1 MTADLLRRIQALAA
15 EIVDLSKTFKGSSEL
30 FMVDSLPCLKKSEE
44 LVGLVQSPAE
54 HATSLIVRTMETAV
68 IRTLLSLDVL
78 QTIPT
83 TGSISLQDLAVATET
98 QASLLER
105 LLRVVTR
112 TGFLIRENGTYRHTH
127 TSLAYAG
134 QIGAL
139 FAPCYD
145 EGIRALIRLP
155 EYLSVKDK
163 EEAKSARHSPFTWNE
178 GQEGKST
185 FEILSTMPARTE
197 AIHTLAMNVQH
208 LRPYTG
214 FFDYAKLVS
223 EDRERPVF
231 VDVGGGNG
239 HVIKEVLQAFPQI
252 RPEQCVLEDRAET
265 LELARTTGLLPAGVQ
280 LLEHDYLTRQP
291 ISNAKAYHL
300 RAVAYNLADAE
311 LVQLLKQIVPVM
323 GTDSKVLIAEN
334 ILSDDNGT
342 AFSTV
347 SDMIMLCI
355 GGKERTE
362 RNFREVLDQA
372 GLAIDS
378 IHRAPGLEYGIV
390 EASLKMA

>member
-1 MTADLLRRIQALAA
+1 MTLDQISRIQALVA
-15 EIVDLSKTFKGSSEL
+15 EIADLSQTFEGPSER
-30 FMVDSLPCLKKSEE
+30 FMVDGLPFLRKSEE
-44 LVGLVQSPAE
+44 LVTLVQSPAE
-54 HATSLIVRTMETAV
+54 HATSLIIKTMETAV
-68 IRTLLSLDVL
+68 IRTLLSLNVL

-83 TGSISLQDLAVATET
+83 TGSITLQSLAVATET
-98 QASLLER
+98 QESLLER
-105 LLRVVTR
+105 LLRVVTK
-112 TGFLIRENGTYRHTH
+112 TGFIIRENGGYSHSH

-134 QIGAL
+134 PLGAL

-145 EGIRALIRLP
+145 EGIRALVRLP

-163 EEAKSARHSPFTWNE
+163 EEAKNARYSLFTWNE
-178 GQEGKST
+178 GQEGKAT

-197 AIHTLAMNVQH
+197 GIHTLAMNVQH

-214 FFDYAKLVS
+214 FFDYSKLVS

-239 HVIKEVLQAFPQI
+239 HVIKEILQAFPQI

-291 ISNAKAYHL
+291 VSNAKAYHL
-300 RAVAYNLADAE
+300 RAVAYNLGDAE

-323 GTDSKVLIAEN
+323 GADSKVLIAEN
-334 ILSDDNGT
+334 ILFDDNST
-342 AFSTV
+342 VFSTV
-347 SDMIMLCI
+347 SDMIMLGI

-362 RNFREVLDQA
+362 QNFREVLYEA
-372 GLAIDS
+372 GLTIEG
-378 IHRAPGLEYGIV
+378 IHRAPGLEYGIM
-390 EASLKMA
+390 EASLATS

>member
-1 MTADLLRRIQALAA
+1 MTIDQLGRIQALAA
-15 EIVDLSKTFKGSSEL
+15 EIASLSKTFQGSSEL
-30 FMVDSLPCLKKSEE
+30 FMVDSLPFLRKSEE

-78 QTIPT
+78 QNIPT
-83 TGSISLQDLAVATET
+83 TGPISLQNLAVNTKT

-112 TGFLIRENGTYRHTH
+112 TGFLVRKNEEYFHTQ
-127 TSLAYAG
+127 TSVAYSG
-134 QIGAL
+134 RIGEL

-145 EGIRALIRLP
+145 EGIRALVRLP
-155 EYLSVKDK
+155 EYLSEREK
-163 EEAKSARHSPFTWNE
+163 EEAKSARYSPFTWNE
-178 GQEGKST
+178 GREGIPT
-185 FEILSTMPARTE
+185 FEILSTMPARME
-197 AIHTLAMNVQH
+197 GIHTLATNVQH

-214 FFDYAKLVS
+214 FFDYSKLVS
-223 EDRERPVF
+223 EDCERPIF
-231 VDVGGGNG
+231 VDIGGGNG
-239 HVIKEVLQAFPQI
+239 HVIKEILQAFPQI

-265 LELARTTGLLPAGVQ
+265 IELARMTGLLPPGVQ

-291 ISNAKAYHL
+291 IANAKAYHL
-300 RAVAYNLADAE
+300 RAVAYNLGDSE
-311 LVQLLKQIVPVM
+311 LIHLLKQIVPVM
-323 GTDSKVLIAEN
+323 GPDSKVLIAEN

-362 RNFREVLDQA
+362 QNFREVLDQA
-372 GLAIDS
+372 GLTIDS
-378 IHRAPGLEYGIV
+378 IHRAPGLEFGIV
-390 EASLKMA
+390 EANLKML

>member
-1 MTADLLRRIQALAA
+1 MTPDKIAHIQTLAA
-15 EIVDLSKTFKGSSEL
+15 EITDLSRTLKGSSEQ
-30 FMVDSLPCLKKSEE
+30 FMVDSLPYLKKSEE
-44 LVGLVQSPAE
+44 LVTLVQSPAE
-54 HATSLIVRTMETAV
+54 HATSLIIKTMETAV
-68 IRTLLSLDVL
+68 IRTLLSLNVL

-83 TGSISLQDLAVATET
+83 TGFISLQCLAEATET

-112 TGFLIRENGTYRHTH
+112 TGFLIHENGAYHHTN

-134 QIGAL
+134 PLGAL
-139 FAPCYD
+139 FTPCYD

-155 EYLSVKDK
+155 EYLSVKEK
-163 EEAKSARHSPFTWNE
+163 EEAKNSRYSPFTWNE
-178 GQEGKST
+178 GQEGKTT
-185 FEILSTMPARTE
+185 FEILSNMPIRTE
-197 AIHTLAMNVQH
+197 GIHTLAMNVQH

-214 FFDYAKLVS
+214 FFDYAKLIS

-252 RPEQCVLEDRAET
+252 RPEQCILEDRAET
-265 LELARTTGLLPAGVQ
+265 LELARTMGLLPAGVK

-291 ISNAKAYHL
+291 VLNAKAYHL
-300 RAVAYNLADAE
+300 RAVAYNLGDAE

-323 GTDSKVLIAEN
+323 GPDSKVLIAEN
-334 ILSDDNGT
+334 ILFDDNGT

-362 RNFREVLDQA
+362 RNFREVLEEA
-372 GLAIDS
+372 GLMVDG
-378 IHRAPGLEYGIV
+378 IHRSPGLEYGIV
-390 EASLKMA
+390 EASLKMS

>member
-1 MTADLLRRIQALAA
+1 MTPDKIAHIQTLAA
-15 EIVDLSKTFKGSSEL
+15 EITDLSRTLKGSSEQ
-30 FMVDSLPCLKKSEE
+30 FMVDSLPYLKKSEE
-44 LVGLVQSPAE
+44 LVTLVQSPAE
-54 HATSLIVRTMETAV
+54 HATSLIIKTMETAV
-68 IRTLLSLDVL
+68 IRTLLSLNVL

-83 TGSISLQDLAVATET
+83 TGFISLQCLAEATET

-112 TGFLIRENGTYRHTH
+112 TGFLIHENGVYHHTN

-134 QIGAL
+134 PLGAL
-139 FAPCYD
+139 FTPCYD

-155 EYLSVKDK
+155 EYLSVKEK
-163 EEAKSARHSPFTWNE
+163 EEAKNSRYSPFTWNE
-178 GQEGKST
+178 GQEGKTT
-185 FEILSTMPARTE
+185 FEILSNMPIRTE
-197 AIHTLAMNVQH
+197 GIHTLAMNVQH

-214 FFDYAKLVS
+214 FFDYAKLIS

-252 RPEQCVLEDRAET
+252 RPEQCILEDRAET
-265 LELARTTGLLPAGVQ
+265 LELARTMGLLPAGVK

-291 ISNAKAYHL
+291 VLNAKAYHL
-300 RAVAYNLADAE
+300 RAVAYNLGDAE

-323 GTDSKVLIAEN
+323 GPDSKVLIAEN
-334 ILSDDNGT
+334 ILFDDNGT

-362 RNFREVLDQA
+362 RNFREVLEEA
-372 GLAIDS
+372 GLMVDG
-378 IHRAPGLEYGIV
+378 IHRSPGLEYGIV
-390 EASLKMA
+390 EASLKMS

>member
-1 MTADLLRRIQALAA
+1 MTVDQLNRIQGLVA
-15 EIVDLSKTFKGSSEL
+15 EIADASKTFKGSSEL
-30 FMVDSLPCLKKSEE
+30 FMVDSPPFLKKCEK
-44 LVGLVQSPAE
+44 LVALVQSPAE

-68 IRTLLSLDVL
+68 IRTLLSLNVL
-78 QTIPT
+78 HTIPT
-83 TGSISLQDLAVATET
+83 TGSISLQCLSVATET
-98 QASLLER
+98 QESLLER

-112 TGFLIRENGTYRHTH
+112 TSFLISENGAYRHTH
-127 TSLAYAG
+127 TSLAYVA

-145 EGIRALIRLP
+145 EGIRGLIRLP
-155 EYLSVKDK
+155 EYLFVKDK
-163 EEAKSARHSPFTWNE
+163 EEAKSARHSLFTWNE

-185 FEILSTMPARTE
+185 FEILSTMSARTE
-197 AIHTLAMNVQH
+197 GIHTLATNVQH

-214 FFDYAKLVS
+214 FFDYAKLAS
-223 EDRERPVF
+223 EERERLVF

-239 HVIKEVLQAFPQI
+239 HVIKEILQAFPQI

-265 LELARTTGLLPAGVQ
+265 LELARRTSLLPAGVQ

-291 ISNAKAYHL
+291 IPNAKAYHL
-300 RAVAYNLADAE
+300 RAVAYNLGDAE

-323 GTDSKVLIAEN
+323 GPDSKVLIAEN
-334 ILSDDNGT
+334 ILSDDKST

-362 RNFREVLDQA
+362 QNFREVLDEA
-372 GLAIDS
+372 GLAIDG
-378 IHRAPGLEYGIV
+378 IHRAPGLEFGIV
-390 EASLKMA
+390 EASLKMP